1 MLAAIGILPIVA
13 LASLPKPASAGV
25 VIRESNV
32 RYPVVVIDRPDY
44 SDRRG
49 YDNRNDDRRDYNN
62 DRRNNAGWRDNDNR
76 NNDWRDNRRWNNQRR
91 VWIPGHWER
100 GFLGIG
106 RKWVAGRYEYR

>member
-1 MLAAIGILPIVA
+1 MKRIMLAAIGVLPIVA
-13 LASLPKPASAGV
+13 LAALPKPASAGV
-25 VIRESNV
+25 VVRESNV

-62 DRRNNAGWRDNDNR
+62 DRRGYDNR
-76 NNDWRDNRRWNNQRR
+76 NDRRDNRRWENQRR

-106 RKWVAGRYEYR
+106 RKWVAGHYEYR